1 VKISTPTPKKKKQS
15 VKLALGHK
23 NLNILGVT
31 LQIEELIS
39 IDNYLL
45 TNIIGKVIKIELITS
60 FWVCPQVTHD
70 ALSMDGVQG
79 GCWFTISKFQKFSV
93 KQFQHGNFSRNVLYD
108 HSISV
113 GTSLKTL
120 TLTCPYKNIR
130 KAQRQH
136 RLIFQCF
143 FSNSYNFTHK
153 LSNKWAHV
161 CTFSEGGEEEL
172 QACRLSWVSQ
182 KIRKKG
188 EKRLTSF
195 FPATFAKLSDR

>member
-1 VKISTPTPKKKKQS
+1 M
-15 VKLALGHK
+15 
-23 NLNILGVT
+23 
-31 LQIEELIS
+31 
-39 IDNYLL
+39 
-45 TNIIGKVIKIELITS
+45 KIELITS

-70 ALSMDGVQG
+70 ALSMDGVRG

-93 KQFQHGNFSRNVLYD
+93 KQFQHGNFSRNILYD

-143 FSNSYNFTHK
+143 FSNSYKFHPQIVKHMSSCLHLFRGGGRRTSS
-153 LSNKWAHV
+153 LP
-161 CTFSEGGEEEL
+161 SELGLPENQE
-172 QACRLSWVSQ
+172 
-182 KIRKKG
+182 KKR
-188 EKRLTSF
+188 KRLTSF
-195 FPATFAKLSDR
+195 FPFTFAKLSDR